1 MKFNKKKIAF
11 FDRDGVLNISNINDG
26 YIGFKKDFKWVTG
39 AKKALKYIQNLGYKI
54 IIVTNQSGVARG
66 YFSIKDVNILHKYM
80 RASLKK
86 IDVRIS
92 GIFFCPFHIDGVVSK
107 YKKKSN
113 LRKPNNGMFL
123 KVKKKMK
130 IDIENSFMIGD
141 QKTDME
147 FAKKSKIKGYLFKE
161 KNLYKF
167 LIKKISK

>member
-1 MKFNKKKIAF
+1 
-11 FDRDGVLNISNINDG
+11 
-26 YIGFKKDFKWVTG
+26 
-39 AKKALKYIQNLGYKI
+39 
-54 IIVTNQSGVARG
+54 
-66 YFSIKDVNILHKYM
+66 
-80 RASLKK
+80 
-86 IDVRIS
+86 
-92 GIFFCPFHIDGVVSK
+92 
-107 YKKKSN
+107 
-113 LRKPNNGMFL
+113 MFL